1 MCVCV
6 CLCLCLCLSLCL
18 WLCLCTYTH
27 THTQEH
33 VDYGRLGFTLTAIID
48 DLVDFGIRGDGGP
61 LADKRVFQLIALLFS
76 SLFRHVN

>member
-1 MCVCV
+1 M
-6 CLCLCLCLSLCL
+6 
-18 WLCLCTYTH
+18 CTYTH

>member
-1 MCVCV
+1 
-6 CLCLCLCLSLCL
+6 
-18 WLCLCTYTH
+18 
-27 THTQEH
+27 

>member
-1 MCVCV
+1 MFV
-6 CLCLCLCLSLCL
+6 SLFVSVSVAVSVHIH
-18 WLCLCTYTH
+18 TH